1 LVVSGVVCMS
11 PCMSVIV
18 RQEPKQGNS
27 EQQLPQ
33 PVHRYVLEIRKRCVR
48 MVVALRNGMSPPR

>member
-1 LVVSGVVCMS
+1 
-11 PCMSVIV
+11 MSVIV

-33 PVHRYVLEIRKRCVR
+33 RVHRYVLEIRKRCVWTA
-48 MVVALRNGMSPPR
+48 VALRNGMSSPR